1 MAEQVERIAVLEAKV
16 ELYQKDLRE
25 IKTIITDHMEE
36 EDARWEIIQNHMAK
50 QKGFIGGIVLVVSSI
65 WAIVLA
71 ALQFI
76 KH

>member
-1 MAEQVERIAVLEAKV
+1 MPEQSERIAVLEANQKRIQ
-16 ELYQKDLRE
+16 EDLIKLFQFQKDY
-25 IKTIITDHMEE
+25 MEE
-36 EDARWEIIQNHMAK
+36 QDARWEIIQNHMAK

-71 ALQFI
+71 ALQLF